1 MEQSHIPLAVLLF
14 FKKDVKNSSI
24 TFVKK
29 IGPKNWSK
37 KLVKKIKKMVQNIGQ
52 INWSNK
58 LVKKLKNP

>member
-37 KLVKKIKKMVQNIGQ
+37 KLVQKIGQ
-52 INWSNK
+52 ENKKNGPKHWSNK
-58 LVKKLKNP
+58 LVK